1 MYFYFLSLRNYLK
14 MSYTSCV
21 KILIYVF
28 SVFYAIDNA
37 LLPWIGGSM
46 FK

>member
-1 MYFYFLSLRNYLK
+1 
-14 MSYTSCV
+14 MSYTSYV
-21 KILIYVF
+21 KIIIYVLT
-28 SVFYAIDNA
+28 VFYAIDNA